1 MVQVHRVRG
10 QGVRSGRVRR
20 HLQRLSTVECFTPGP
35 LGYRWYIWKKLVPDI
50 STPTYAM
57 SFRQKAGDGEGNVC
71 NMVDIYCSATNRFL
85 NLFIFGQATETI
97 FSSSWTR
104 APELL
109 TAKSALTCVQV
120 PRGAIFWEDM
130 DFGHLQVTMRALDMC
145 PYFDFHNMRWDMT
158 LVLWKNQNVLWTQTF
173 WYCLIT
179 PATYKPLCCVLYL
192 PDSWMRIEDIF
203 SF

>member
-1 MVQVHRVRG
+1 
-10 QGVRSGRVRR
+10 
-20 HLQRLSTVECFTPGP
+20 
-35 LGYRWYIWKKLVPDI
+35 
-50 STPTYAM
+50 M

-109 TAKSALTCVQV
+109 TAKSALAYDVQV
-120 PRGAIFWEDM
+120 PRGAMFWEDM

-145 PYFDFHNMRWDMT
+145 PYSDFHNMRWDMT
-158 LVLWKNQNVLWTQTF
+158 LVLWTNQNVLWTQTF

-179 PATYKPLCCVLYL
+179 PATYKPLCCVLSL
-192 PDSWMRIEDIF
+192 PDSWMRLEAIF
-203 SF
+203 SFLSWADLEYTVESEANYMYLPELWPVQVIFALNSCP

>member
-1 MVQVHRVRG
+1 
-10 QGVRSGRVRR
+10 
-20 HLQRLSTVECFTPGP
+20 
-35 LGYRWYIWKKLVPDI
+35 LVPDI

-85 NLFIFGQATETI
+85 NLFIFGKATETI

-120 PRGAIFWEDM
+120 PRGAIF
-130 DFGHLQVTMRALDMC
+130 
-145 PYFDFHNMRWDMT
+145 
-158 LVLWKNQNVLWTQTF
+158 
-173 WYCLIT
+173 
-179 PATYKPLCCVLYL
+179 
-192 PDSWMRIEDIF
+192 
-203 SF
+203 